1 MHVTCTNCGARYAVE
16 ATAIGPA
23 GRTVQCV
30 RCSHRWFQ
38 KPDAPTTLEAPP
50 GATPGPAMDGPATPV
65 RPAVP
70 DFVIRPPAQGAGL
83 PAISPPPDKSRWG
96 TWVAVV
102 IGLVVLLGAAAYA
115 YRGEI
120 KARLPAEWRTLLN
133 VDAVRGLLTSRAK
146 AARPATP
153 IGARLAL
160 DVGASKVEL
169 VDGRYVVQ
177 GEVVNSGTAA
187 GSTRAL
193 KLVFRAGEEIVGER
207 TLPLVEGP
215 IAPGGRAGFTLPLDE
230 PPAGTTN
237 IVPTID

>member
-38 KPDAPTTLEAPP
+38 KPDAPAAPD
-50 GATPGPAMDGPATPV
+50 AEMDRAAAPI
-65 RPAVP
+65 RPPVP
-70 DFVIRPPAQGAGL
+70 DFVIRPPAHGGGL
-83 PAISPPPDKSRWG
+83 PAVTPPQDRSRWG
-96 TWVAVV
+96 TWVSVV
-102 IGLVVLLGAAAYA
+102 IGLVVLLGTAAYA

-120 KARLPAEWRTLLN
+120 KARLPSEWRTLLN
-133 VDAVRGLLTSRAK
+133 VDAVRGLLTPRAK
-146 AARPATP
+146 AARTAAPVA
-153 IGARLAL
+153 ARLAL

-169 VDGRYVVQ
+169 VDGRYLVQ
-177 GEVVNSGTAA
+177 GEVVNTGTAA

-193 KLVFRAGEEIVGER
+193 KLIFRAGEEILAEH
-207 TLPLVEGP
+207 TMPLVEGP
-215 IAPGGRAGFTLPLDE
+215 IAPGGRASFRLPLDE

-237 IVPTID
+237 IVPTIID

>member
-30 RCSHRWFQ
+30 RCNHRWFQ
-38 KPDAPTTLEAPP
+38 KPD
-50 GATPGPAMDGPATPV
+50 TPGTSTHGPAAHGSAAPV
-65 RPAVP
+65 RPAAP

-83 PAISPPPDKSRWG
+83 PVVAPPPARSRWG
-96 TWVAVV
+96 TWLAVV

-120 KARLPAEWRTLLN
+120 KARLPSEWRTLLN
-133 VDAVRGLLTSRAK
+133 VDAVRGLLTSPAK
-146 AARPATP
+146 AARTAAPAR
-153 IGARLAL
+153 ARLAL

-169 VDGRYVVQ
+169 VDGRYVVH
-177 GEVVNSGTAA
+177 GEVVNTGTAA

-193 KLVFRAGEEIVGER
+193 KLVFRAGGEILGE
-207 TLPLVEGP
+207 LIMPLVEGP
-215 IAPGGRAGFTLPLDE
+215 IAPGGRVSFRLPLDE

-237 IVPTID
+237 IIPSID

>member
-30 RCSHRWFQ
+30 RCNHRWFQ
-38 KPDAPTTLEAPP
+38 KPDTPAAPK
-50 GATPGPAMDGPATPV
+50 PATPI
-65 RPAVP
+65 RPAAP

-83 PAISPPPDKSRWG
+83 PALTQPPGKSRWG

-120 KARLPAEWRTLLN
+120 KARLPSEWRTLLN
-133 VDAVRGLLTSRAK
+133 VDAVRSLLASPAK
-146 AARPATP
+146 AARTAAP
-153 IGARLAL
+153 IRARLTL

-177 GEVVNSGTAA
+177 GEVVNTGGAA

-193 KLVFRAGEEIVGER
+193 KLVFRAGEEVLGEH
-207 TLPLVEGP
+207 TMPLVEGP
-215 IAPGGRAGFTLPLDE
+215 IAPGGRASFRLPLDE